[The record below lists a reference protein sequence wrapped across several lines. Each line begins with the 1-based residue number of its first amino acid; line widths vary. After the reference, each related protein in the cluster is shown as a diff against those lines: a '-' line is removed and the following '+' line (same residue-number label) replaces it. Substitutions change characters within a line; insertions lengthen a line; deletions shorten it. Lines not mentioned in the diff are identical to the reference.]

1 MRMVRIRVA
10 SFATE
15 ATTMLPPDPREPRPG
30 AETPA
35 RRPTPAAAAHRP
47 RWRSADLFGAAEEIE
62 IEHGD
67 AVYRMRITSMG
78 KLILTK

>member
-1 MRMVRIRVA
+1 
-10 SFATE
+10 
-15 ATTMLPPDPREPRPG
+15 MLQPDPREPLRPSG
-30 AETPA
+30 DTPA
-35 RRPTPAAAAHRP
+35 RRPAPSPASRRP
-47 RWRSADLFGAAEEIE
+47 RWTSADLFGAADEIE

>member
-1 MRMVRIRVA
+1 M
-10 SFATE
+10 
-15 ATTMLPPDPREPRPG
+15 ATTMLQPDPREPQRTG

-35 RRPTPAAAAHRP
+35 RRVAPAAAARRP
-47 RWRSADLFGAAEEIE
+47 RWTSAELFGAADEIE
-62 IEHGD
+62 IEHGE

>member
-1 MRMVRIRVA
+1 
-10 SFATE
+10 
-15 ATTMLPPDPREPRPG
+15 MLQPDPREPQRPG

-35 RRPTPAAAAHRP
+35 RRATPAAAPRRP

>member
-1 MRMVRIRVA
+1 
-10 SFATE
+10 
-15 ATTMLPPDPREPRPG
+15 MLQPDPREPLRPHG
-30 AETPA
+30 DTPV
-35 RRPTPAAAAHRP
+35 RRPAASPASRRP
-47 RWRSADLFGAAEEIE
+47 RWTSSELFGAADEIE